1 MDKNTNNELMLLGS
15 GILILGLVL
24 GSYSLS
30 SYLEIKELGQ
40 KIDFELIDDNNEL
53 SSSEKYYKYITIA
66 DFLNQK
72 LNKNKN
78 LAIKNSSC
86 VYLDYAHHNAVELY
100 RLTNR
105 KLDMDDT
112 KKSVAAGNVRGL
124 YNMVDNYSTC
134 KKAAL
139 YKSELQDILTDIQKL
154 EKAADNEDRMNR
166 FLNGYKERKARE
178 LEMEMQ
184 VDNSPEL
191 EQIDEPI
198 LENYSHALP
207 QKEEFDQEAEQIE
220 Q

>member
-1 MDKNTNNELMLLGS
+1 MNNNTNNELIMLGS

-24 GSYSLS
+24 GSYSFS
-30 SYLEIKELGQ
+30 TYLEVKELSQ

-86 VYLDYAHHNAVELY
+86 VYLDYAHHNAIELY

-112 KKSVAAGNVRGL
+112 KKKYVN
-124 YNMVDNYSTC
+124 
-134 KKAAL
+134 
-139 YKSELQDILTDIQKL
+139 
-154 EKAADNEDRMNR
+154 
-166 FLNGYKERKARE
+166 KEIT
-178 LEMEMQ
+178 
-184 VDNSPEL
+184 V
-191 EQIDEPI
+191 
-198 LENYSHALP
+198 
-207 QKEEFDQEAEQIE
+207 
-220 Q
+220 

>member
-1 MDKNTNNELMLLGS
+1 
-15 GILILGLVL
+15 
-24 GSYSLS
+24 
-30 SYLEIKELGQ
+30 
-40 KIDFELIDDNNEL
+40 
-53 SSSEKYYKYITIA
+53 
-66 DFLNQK
+66 
-72 LNKNKN
+72 
-78 LAIKNSSC
+78 
-86 VYLDYAHHNAVELY
+86 
-100 RLTNR
+100 
-105 KLDMDDT
+105 
-112 KKSVAAGNVRGL
+112 
-124 YNMVDNYSTC
+124 MVDNYSTC